1 MTTQAAIITEIGSA
15 PGTYLSYGATD
26 GVLKLDTQALEAWVV
41 TAIHTTVDAT
51 VWTNK
56 PDLYGQVPSL
66 VRSHIAVLAATLSAA
81 HWATTHKAEWPAGS
95 TDVGKTRITATLT
108 ALADLRT
115 ASAKLTADYDLLNAR
130 LATNINDSVMPA
142 LTALFPTPTTR
153 LVDTRFYVTTLVTDW
168 GEESSPSPVSDML
181 TVDQNDTVTVG
192 DPSGYLTDRGISG
205 WRLYRSNSGTVDSQF
220 QLVADVAA
228 ANWDTTL
235 SCFTFAGTGY
245 EDSFKGAQ
253 LGEVLPTTTW
263 LAPPITV
270 KAGGEIVIYLS
281 GLVGMANGVMAG
293 YFDNTVCFCEPYV
306 PYAWPIQYQLSV
318 KHPIVGLGAFGQS
331 LFVGTRSAPYLVSGS
346 DSASMS
352 AIELPSVQACVS
364 ARSIVSVENGVLYAS
379 PDGICMC
386 DSNGVRVV
394 TEALFTRAD
403 WQALNPSSIF
413 AALHDGVYYFNCSGG
428 TPACTY
434 ALDFGASKLIKTD
447 IAASTFYEDRVTDT
461 LYYSTGTTV
470 KALFADATKR
480 TATYRTGIVKLP
492 KPESMAWLQ
501 VDSDFTSSV
510 VVNWYGDGVLRKA
523 TTVASIAPVRLPA
536 GIYLEHE
543 IEIVTSARVTSV
555 MLASTTA
562 ELQQA

>member
-15 PGTYLSYGATD
+15 PGTYLTYGATD
-26 GVLKLDTQALEAWVV
+26 GVLALDQEALKAWVV
-41 TAIHTTVDAT
+41 TAVGTAVSGTA
-51 VWTNK
+51 WTNK
-56 PDLYGQVPSL
+56 DSMYGKISDRVQSYL
-66 VRSHIAVLAATLSAA
+66 DALAATISTA
-81 HWATTHKAEWPAGS
+81 HWATSRKAEWPSAS

-142 LTALFPTPTTR
+142 LTALFPAPTTR
-153 LVDTRFYVTTLVTDW
+153 LVDTRYYVTTLVTAW
-168 GEESSPSPVSDML
+168 GEESSPSPVSNML
-181 TVDQNDTVTVG
+181 TVDQNDTVIVTC
-192 DPSGYLTDRGISG
+192 PTGYLTDRGVSG
-205 WRLYRSNSGTVDSQF
+205 WRLYRSNVGSVGTEF
-220 QLVADVAA
+220 QIVADTAA
-228 ANWDTTL
+228 ANWNSTL
-235 SCFTFAGTGY
+235 SCFNFSNYTDG
-245 EDSFKGAQ
+245 FKGSQ

-263 LAPPITV
+263 LAPPVTV
-270 KAGGEIVIYLS
+270 KGATTTYLA
-281 GLVGMANGVMAG
+281 GLVGMANGIMAG

-447 IAASTFYEDRVTDT
+447 IVASTFYEDRVTDT

-480 TATYRTGIVKLP
+480 TGTYRTGIVKLP
-492 KPESMAWLQ
+492 KPEAMAWLQ
-501 VDSDFTSSV
+501 VDSDFESSV